1 LELEKQGKVIIT
13 VAPTGGVH
21 GKEANPN
28 LPTQPDEIAD
38 ELYRCWQAGASVAHI
53 HARDRND
60 KPTGDPLFYQEIKEK
75 IRSKGCNIII
85 GFTTGGSPTL
95 TFEERIRSIE
105 AGPEIVSF
113 STGTLTVNLGGGKS
127 SFFSTNRYE
136 IKQLAQILLKN
147 HIKPEIEIFNE
158 SWMHEVHTLIAKG
171 LITRP
176 YFINLVLGVN
186 AQGSVEAT
194 PKNLMRMF
202 DILPEGSVFNVSAI
216 GAAQLP
222 LTTMSIVL
230 GGHVRVGMEDNI
242 YYRRKE
248 LAKSSAQF
256 VERAVRLIH
265 ELNREVANTEEAREI
280 LGIKPLG

>member
-1 LELEKQGKVIIT
+1 MAFEKQGKVIIT
-13 VAPTGGVH
+13 VAPTGGVQ
-21 GKEANPN
+21 GKGANPN
-28 LPTQPDEIAD
+28 LPTQPDEVAA
-38 ELYRCWQAGASVAHI
+38 ELYRCWQAGASIAHI
-53 HARDRND
+53 HARDRNE
-60 KPTGDPLFYQEIKEK
+60 KPTGDPLVYQEIKEQ
-75 IRSKGCNIII
+75 IRSKGCDIII

-95 TFEERIRSIE
+95 PFGERIRSIE
-105 AGPEIVSF
+105 AGPEMVSF
-113 STGTLTVNLGGGKS
+113 STGTLTVSLGGGKS
-127 SFFSTNRYE
+127 SFFSTNRPE
-136 IKQLAQILLKN
+136 IKQLAEMLLKN
-147 HIKPEIEIFNE
+147 NIKPEIEIFNE
-158 SWMHEVHTLIAKG
+158 SWMREVHTLIAKG
-171 LITRP
+171 LITQP

-194 PKNLMRMF
+194 PKNLMRMV

-265 ELNREVANTEEAREI
+265 ELNREVANPEEAREI
-280 LGIKPLG
+280 LGINPSG